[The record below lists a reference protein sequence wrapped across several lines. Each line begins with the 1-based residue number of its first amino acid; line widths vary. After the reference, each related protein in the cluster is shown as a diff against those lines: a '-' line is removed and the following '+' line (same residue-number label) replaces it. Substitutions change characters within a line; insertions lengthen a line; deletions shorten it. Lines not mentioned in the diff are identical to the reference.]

1 MGRVWTML
9 ACLVAL
15 TGAATAN
22 EPPEGPE
29 LSKKERELA
38 EKRARTDRRAVTPP
52 KVATAEP
59 ALTLHNVWT
68 NESLPIVASLA
79 PEKDRF
85 DALVRCHYTNQATS
99 MDPRL
104 VDVVTRAA
112 KRFGKRYVE
121 IVSGFRAPKYQLFLR
136 KKGREVARDSEHPR
150 GHAVDFRVPG
160 VPTRQ
165 LLAYVRSLKIGGV
178 GFYPHSAFVHT
189 DVGRVRF
196 WRGN

>member
-1 MGRVWTML
+1 MRRILVSL
-9 ACLVAL
+9 ACAIAVS
-15 TGAATAN
+15 GAAVADET
-22 EPPEGPE
+22 PE

-38 EKRARTDRRAVTPP
+38 EKRTRADRRAVDPP
-52 KVATAEP
+52 KTLVAEP
-59 ALTLHNVWT
+59 VLTLHNVWT
-68 NESLPIVASLA
+68 NESLPIAPTAPLA
-79 PEKDRF
+79 QERF
-85 DALVRCHYTNQATS
+85 DTLVRCHYTNQATT

-104 VDVVTRAA
+104 VDVVLRAA

-165 LLAYVRSLKIGGV
+165 LLAYVRSLKLGGV

-189 DVGRVRF
+189 DVGRVRY
-196 WRGN
+196 WRGH

>member
-1 MGRVWTML
+1 MRRVLALL
-9 ACLVAL
+9 ACTLALV
-15 TGAATAN
+15 GTAVADE
-22 EPPEGPE
+22 EPEPSI

-38 EKRARTDRRAVTPP
+38 EKRARADRRAVEPP
-52 KVATAEP
+52 RAGAAPV
-59 ALTLHNVWT
+59 LTLHNVWT
-68 NESLPIVASLA
+68 NESLPVAPTSPPA
-79 PEKDRF
+79 QEHF
-85 DALVRCHYTNQATS
+85 DTLVRCHYTNQATT

-104 VDVVTRAA
+104 VDVVLRAA
-112 KRFGKRYVE
+112 RRFGKRYVE